1 MTLDTTTIVQALIVG
16 GLLSTAGV
24 LFRAVVKLAEL
35 GVRVDDHDRRI
46 DRLEDRK

>member
-1 MTLDTTTIVQALIVG
+1 MTLDASTIVQALIVG

-35 GVRVDDHDRRI
+35 DVRVEEHDRRLG
-46 DRLEDRK
+46 RLEK